1 MEQQPKKKKQAS
13 NNLQLKELKGLT
25 ANQQLAID
33 YWQGGI
39 CECLL
44 LHGSAGTGKTY
55 LALSL
60 ALAAIEDNMYQKVVV
75 IRSSVPTR
83 DIGFLPGKPAEK
95 VSVYEAP
102 YHNIC
107 AELYGRGD
115 AYGILKTKGM
125 IEFATTSFI
134 RGITILDCVIIV
146 DEIQNMDFNEINSV
160 ITRVGENCAIILCGD
175 IKQDDL
181 TSERYREQSGIKNFM
196 KILNSMNAVDS
207 VEFTTDDIVRSGF
220 IKEYL
225 IERERLGI

>member
-1 MEQQPKKKKQAS
+1 MEQRPKKKQAS

-25 ANQQLAID
+25 TNQQQAID
-33 YWQGGI
+33 YWDNTG

-60 ALAAIEDNMYQKVVV
+60 ALSTIEDQSYQKVVI

-102 YHNIC
+102 YHDIC
-107 AELYGRGD
+107 SELYGRGD
-115 AYGILKTKGM
+115 AYGLLKSKGL

-134 RGITILDCVIIV
+134 RGITMKDCVIVV

-160 ITRVGENCAIILCGD
+160 ITRVGENCCIILCGD

-181 TSERYREQSGIKNFM
+181 TSERYREQSGIKDFM
-196 KILNSMNAVDS
+196 KILNNMEAVAS
-207 VEFTTDDIVRSGF
+207 VEFTTDDIVRSSF
-220 IKEYL
+220 IREYL